1 MELNKV
7 LEGFTVNNTLCI
19 KAQVQVIRYFVLCH
33 FLFYF
38 QDSKCMLAVQRHRK
52 ESTSGVW

>member
-19 KAQVQVIRYFVLCH
+19 KAQVQVIRYVVLLH
-33 FLFYF
+33 SFF
-38 QDSKCMLAVQRHRK
+38 QSL
-52 ESTSGVW
+52 GL